1 LAALGETGQTLAE
14 MGPGEFFGEI
24 ALLRDTARTATV
36 AGTVAGS
43 VWRLGRQDFHEL
55 LGQYLA
61 LEGEFE
67 GVAVARGHGMEGA
80 A

>member
-1 LAALGETGQTLAE
+1 

-24 ALLRDTARTATV
+24 ALLRETRRTATV
-36 AGTVAGS
+36 VGTVGGS

-61 LEGEFE
+61 LEDEFE
-67 GVAVARGHGMEGA
+67 GAAVARGHGMEGVA
-80 A
+80 

>member
-1 LAALGETGQTLAE
+1 
-14 MGPGEFFGEI
+14 
-24 ALLRDTARTATV
+24 V
-36 AGTVAGS
+36 VGTEAGS
-43 VWRLGRQDFHEL
+43 IWRLGRQDFHEL

-61 LEGEFE
+61 LEDEFE